1 VLVPAP
7 RRLVD
12 IEILSP
18 WSVRRDRRTKAK
30 LYARFGIP
38 HYWVVDPEARTLEL
52 YETQGARYR
61 LGAPHEGD
69 EKVRTTLFPGL
80 TIDLGSV
87 WE

>member
-1 VLVPAP
+1 
-7 RRLVD
+7 
-12 IEILSP
+12 
-18 WSVRRDRRTKAK
+18 
-30 LYARFGIP
+30 
-38 HYWVVDPEARTLEL
+38 VDPEARTLEL